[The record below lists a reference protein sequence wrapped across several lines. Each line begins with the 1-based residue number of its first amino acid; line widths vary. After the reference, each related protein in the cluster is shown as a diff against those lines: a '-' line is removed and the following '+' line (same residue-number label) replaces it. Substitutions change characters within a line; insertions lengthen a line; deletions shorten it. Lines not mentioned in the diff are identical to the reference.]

1 MQLGRKEFVVE
12 KGFTLIEM
20 LLVVAIVGFLVAI
33 LLPGVAG
40 VSEGAKEKAVRAD
53 LRLLKSAVE
62 AYYISFGVYPTV
74 GNWGDKDSELI
85 TADNGTNDY
94 KRIIDQFSVDQY
106 GTGGAVYLYDLDT
119 SGRDTYVIYSAKGA
133 AAPTAGDDV
142 VENHTVDDIFVT
154 NAADVTTP

>member
-1 MQLGRKEFVVE
+1 MD

-62 AYYISFGVYPTV
+62 AYYIAFGVYPTV
-74 GNWGDKDSELI
+74 GLWGDMNSELI
-85 TADNGTNDY
+85 AADDGVNNY
-94 KRIIDQFSVDQY
+94 KRLIDQFPEDQY
-106 GTGGAVYLYDLDT
+106 GTGGAGYQYDLDT
-119 SGRDTYVIYSAKGA
+119 SGRDTYVIYSVKGG

-142 VENHTVDDIFVT
+142 VENHTANDIFVT
-154 NAADVTTP
+154 NAKDTSTP

>member
-1 MQLGRKEFVVE
+1 MD

-62 AYYISFGVYPTV
+62 SYYISFGVYPDTT
-74 GNWGDKDSELI
+74 NWGTKDNVLI
-85 TADNGTNDY
+85 TADDGTNDY
-94 KRIIDQFSVDQY
+94 KRLIDQFSVDQY
-106 GTGGAVYLYDLDT
+106 GTGGAVYQYDLDT
-119 SGRDTYVIYSAKGA
+119 GGRDTYVIYSVKGG
-133 AAPTAGDDV
+133 AAPTAGDDL

-154 NAADVTTP
+154 NAADVSTP